1 MQKEASKQTITPLN
15 AAAQPATETSKIPPK
30 PQLPNKTSKVAQSQ
44 QQLGFK
50 YTTKKYEP
58 DFTDEALEKMVPPPK
73 RLIKED
79 TPVTA
84 TAAPDQSYSI
94 ANMSYRQNEEEKRNQ
109 ISREPSPKQPQP

>member
-1 MQKEASKQTITPLN
+1 M
-15 AAAQPATETSKIPPK
+15 PPK
-30 PQLPNKTSKVAQSQ
+30 AQMPNKNSKVAQSQ

-73 RLIKED
+73 KLIRED
-79 TPVTA
+79 MPVTA

-94 ANMSYRQNEEEKRNQ
+94 ANMSYR
-109 ISREPSPKQPQP
+109 